1 MPTPPQVLTL
11 PKRRPHPRLGR
22 ARAPIAAPAQSS
34 SRARMETHVFSIFS
48 TQTPGFKYS
57 SSTARS
63 ARAARVYDRSLL
75 LTALKSGCK
84 QALWAAALP
93 AKGAAPLVLCLLAP
107 ISAGRRQLQ
116 REGELRPV
124 SELLYLQRFQSK
136 MNIFIYF
143 YFFIIFFK
151 QTYPS
156 AKEKNNQP
164 LNR

>member
-11 PKRRPHPRLGR
+11 LKRRPHPWLGR
-22 ARAPIAAPAQSS
+22 DRAPAATPARSS

-84 QALWAAALP
+84 QALRAAALP

-136 MNIFIYF
+136 MNIFISIF
-143 YFFIIFFK
+143 LLFF
-151 QTYPS
+151 
-156 AKEKNNQP
+156 
-164 LNR
+164 LNKLTHLRKKKTTNP

>member
-1 MPTPPQVLTL
+1 
-11 PKRRPHPRLGR
+11 
-22 ARAPIAAPAQSS
+22 
-34 SRARMETHVFSIFS
+34 METRVFSIFS

-84 QALWAAALP
+84 QALRAAALP

-107 ISAGRRQLQ
+107 ISTGRRQLQ

-136 MNIFIYF
+136 MNIFISIF
-143 YFFIIFFK
+143 LLFF
-151 QTYPS
+151 
-156 AKEKNNQP
+156 
-164 LNR
+164 LNKLTHL